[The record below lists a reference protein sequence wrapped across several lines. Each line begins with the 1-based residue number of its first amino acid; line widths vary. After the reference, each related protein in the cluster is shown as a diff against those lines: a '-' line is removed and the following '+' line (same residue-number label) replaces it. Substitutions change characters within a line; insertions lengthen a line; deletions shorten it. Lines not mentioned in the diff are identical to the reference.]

1 MGLTYQS
8 VWLRISPMIFSRYLP
23 PLMILALLSNAPAL
37 AKDEPL
43 NVTVT
48 PLSDL
53 LISTQLSAPANIISL
68 NHSTISA
75 EITGRALKV
84 NVEIGDTVKK
94 DQRLVSIDCRSYSL
108 AKKRAKA
115 ALKVAKTQFNYSK
128 KQLARNN
135 NLMKKGIISR
145 EIFEKSEAGQLSSIA
160 DIALQKVSI
169 ETADLA
175 ISRCQ
180 ISAPFSGQITNR
192 LVQKGQ
198 LVTAGTPLFKL
209 IQSNRLEIQAKLS
222 PNDAKQLKE
231 SPSLTFVAGDTK
243 LKATLR
249 SIIQTIDETTR
260 TQEVRLSL
268 PANSNSA
275 TGLSGRLVW
284 RNKTKRLPAEFLIR
298 RNNQL
303 GVMVVDDLVNKQ
315 GKGKFIPLAHA
326 NEGQPAEIT
335 LPKNTAIINQ
345 NRYRVKDGQHIKVQ
359 P

>member
-1 MGLTYQS
+1 
-8 VWLRISPMIFSRYLP
+8 MIFSRFL
-23 PLMILALLSNAPAL
+23 LAFLILALLSNTPAL

-43 NVTVT
+43 NVTIT

-53 LISTQLSAPANIISL
+53 LISSKLSAPANIISL

-84 NVEIGDTVKK
+84 KVEIGDTVKK
-94 DQRLVSIDCRSYSL
+94 GQRLASIDCRSYSL
-108 AKKRAKA
+108 ARKQAKA
-115 ALKVAKTQFNYSK
+115 TLKVAKTQFNYSK
-128 KQLARNN
+128 KQLVRNQ

-145 EIFEKSEAGQLSSIA
+145 EIFEKSEAGQFSSIA
-160 DIALQKVSI
+160 NIELQKISI

-180 ISAPFSGQITNR
+180 IYAPFSGQITKR

-222 PNDAKQLKE
+222 PNDVKKLKE
-231 SPSLTFVAGDTK
+231 SPSLEFVAGDTK
-243 LKATLR
+243 LKAIVR

-268 PANSNSA
+268 PENTRIA

-284 RNKTKRLPAEFLIR
+284 SNKAKRLPAEFLIR

-303 GVMVVDDLVNKQ
+303 GVMVAEDIVEGI
-315 GKGKFIPLAHA
+315 GKGKFIPLANAH
-326 NEGQPAEIT
+326 EGQPADIT
-335 LPKNTAIINQ
+335 LPKNTAIINK
-345 NRYRVKDGQHIKVQ
+345 NRYRAKNGQQIKVQ

>member
-1 MGLTYQS
+1 
-8 VWLRISPMIFSRYLP
+8 MIFSRFLP
-23 PLMILALLSNAPAL
+23 TFLILALLSNAPAL

-43 NVTVT
+43 SVTVT

-53 LISTQLSAPANIISL
+53 LISAKLSAPANIISL

-75 EITGRALKV
+75 EITGRALKIE
-84 NVEIGDTVKK
+84 VEIGDVVEK
-94 DQRLVSIDCRSYSL
+94 DQKLASIDCRSYSL
-108 AKKRAKA
+108 ARKQAKA
-115 ALKVAKTQFNYSK
+115 ALKVARTQFNYSK
-128 KQLARNN
+128 KQLVRNK

-180 ISAPFSGQITNR
+180 IYAPFSGQITNR

-198 LVTAGTPLFKL
+198 LVTAGMPLFKL

-222 PNDAKQLKE
+222 PNDVKKLKE
-231 SPSLTFVAGDTK
+231 SSSLEFVASDTK
-243 LKATLR
+243 LKATVR
-249 SIIQTIDETTR
+249 SIIQTIDEATR

-268 PANSNSA
+268 PENTNIA

-284 RNKTKRLPAEFLIR
+284 SNKAKRLPAEFLIR
-298 RNNQL
+298 RNGQL
-303 GVMVVDDLVNKQ
+303 GVMVAEDIVEAI
-315 GKGKFIPLAHA
+315 GKSKFIPLANAH
-326 NEGQPAEIT
+326 EGQPADIT
-335 LPKNTAIINQ
+335 LPKNTTIINQ
-345 NRYRVKDGQHIKVQ
+345 NRYRAKDGQPIKVQ

>member
-1 MGLTYQS
+1 
-8 VWLRISPMIFSRYLP
+8 MIFSRFLP
-23 PLMILALLSNAPAL
+23 AFLILALLSNASAL

-43 NVTVT
+43 TVT
-48 PLSDL
+48 ITPLNDL
-53 LISTQLSAPANIISL
+53 LINAKLSAPANIISL

-84 NVEIGDTVKK
+84 DVEVGDIVNK
-94 DQRLVSIDCRSYSL
+94 DQKLASLDCRSYSL
-108 AKKRAKA
+108 AKKQAKA

-128 KQLARNN
+128 KQLVRNK
-135 NLMKKGIISR
+135 NLVKKGIISR
-145 EIFEKSEAGQLSSIA
+145 EVFEKAEAGELSSLA
-160 DIALQKVSI
+160 DIELQKVSI

-180 ISAPFSGQITNR
+180 IKAPFSGQITNR

-222 PNDAKQLKE
+222 PSDVKKLKE
-231 SPSLTFVAGDTK
+231 SPSLIFVTDNAVAGDTK
-243 LKATLR
+243 LKATVR
-249 SIIQTIDETTR
+249 SIIQTIDEATR

-268 PANSNSA
+268 PENTNIA

-284 RNKTKRLPAEFLIR
+284 SNKAKRLPAEFLIR

-303 GVMVVDDLVNKQ
+303 GVMVAEEIVNNI
-315 GKGKFIPLAHA
+315 GKGKFIPLANAH
-326 NEGQPAEIT
+326 EGQPADIM
-335 LPKNTAIINQ
+335 LPKNTAVINQ
-345 NRYRVKDGQHIKVQ
+345 NRYRVEDGQQIKVQ

>member
-1 MGLTYQS
+1 
-8 VWLRISPMIFSRYLP
+8 MIFRRFLP
-23 PLMILALLSNAPAL
+23 SFLIITLFSIAPFNSTSAL

-53 LISTQLSAPANIISL
+53 LISAKLSAPANIISL

-75 EITGRALKV
+75 EITGRVLKIK
-84 NVEIGDTVKK
+84 VEIGDIIEK
-94 DQRLVSIDCRSYSL
+94 DQKLASIDCRSYSL
-108 AKKRAKA
+108 ARKQAKA

-128 KQLARNN
+128 KQLIRNQ
-135 NLMKKGIISR
+135 NLVRKGIISR
-145 EIFEKSEAGQLSSIA
+145 EIFEKSEAGQLSSSA
-160 DIALQKVSI
+160 DIALQRVSI

-180 ISAPFSGQITNR
+180 IKAPFSGQITSR

-222 PNDAKQLKE
+222 PKDVKKLKE
-231 SPSLTFVAGDTK
+231 SPSLEFVAGDTK
-243 LKATLR
+243 LKATVR

-268 PANSNSA
+268 PENTNIA

-284 RNKTKRLPAEFLIR
+284 SNKAKRLPAEFLIR

-303 GVMVVDDLVNKQ
+303 GVMVAEDIVEGI
-315 GKGKFIPLAHA
+315 GKGKFIPLTNAH
-326 NEGQPAEIT
+326 EGQPADIT

-345 NRYRVKDGQHIKVQ
+345 NRYRAKDGQQLKVQ